1 MKDLSGILL
10 IDKPVG
16 VTSRFICD
24 KIQKRFHMKKVGHL
38 GTLDPF
44 ASGLLLIAVGKA
56 CKILKYLENLN
67 KTYCACLKLG
77 ETTPTLDTESEI
89 ILKKD
94 VPLLNKDKILDVL
107 NSFKGEIV
115 QKVPLTSAKRVGGK
129 RLYEYAHNN
138 EKIDTPTQKV
148 NIYDIYLL
156 DFNVDNIIFKVEVSK
171 GTYIRTLGKDIANRL
186 NTIGYLTSLR
196 REAIGEFN
204 VVKSVSIEDVS
215 EKDLIDIKDALYFI
229 KKYKVDDNLIK
240 KVRNG
245 VSLKLKD
252 IEDELILI
260 IDRENNP
267 IAIYQK
273 QNDEYRCSRGLW

>member
-24 KIQKRFHMKKVGHL
+24 KIQKKFHMKKVGHL

-44 ASGLLLIAVGKA
+44 ASGLLLIAIGKA

-94 VPLLNKDKILDVL
+94 IPLLNKDKILDVL

-138 EKIDTPTQKV
+138 EEIDTPTQKV
-148 NIYDIYLL
+148 NIYNIYLL
-156 DFNVDNIIFKVEVSK
+156 DFNVDNIIFRVEVSK

-215 EKDLIDIKDALYFI
+215 EKDLIDIKDALYLI

-267 IAIYQK
+267 IAIYEK